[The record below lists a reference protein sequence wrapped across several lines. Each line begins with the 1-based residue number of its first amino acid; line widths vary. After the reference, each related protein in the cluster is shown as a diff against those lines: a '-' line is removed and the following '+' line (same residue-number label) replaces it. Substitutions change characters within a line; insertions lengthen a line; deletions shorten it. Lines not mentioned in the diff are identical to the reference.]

1 MESTPLLFW
10 YALDGSRKGL
20 LHQASPMRHVEEVR
34 ERDDLYIVCRERPEK
49 YDRVLWRD
57 AEDGIW
63 REHYVREVRALGDGT
78 CEAVCE
84 GALFETRLD
93 FMEAFRLE
101 NASYY
106 SVLSK
111 IVPYTRF
118 ESGTYGFGGVSE
130 GTAWITRKSVP
141 EAIRKVEEIYNVEF
155 FLDIEVDEDAQRVGS
170 RKLSF
175 SAEQGAWRGLRLT
188 RGKSLDKG
196 SLVEQSD
203 DVVTALFGYGSSF
216 GAYDEDG
223 NATGGFTRRLTFGS
237 VNGGVNYVEDSRAKE
252 RYGRKNADGT
262 YRNNFGH
269 VIFDDIEKADALYRK
284 THEELQ
290 RRTSPKVTYEVE
302 GDVDMSEQRVG
313 LGDTVMVT
321 DEVAGVRHRCGM
333 RVIWR
338 ERTFGKDF
346 CQKVRL
352 GSVTASARSAFEA
365 YERRCGK
372 VATFDDALVAAG
384 LKEPGGVVA
393 PRATLSVSLT
403 LKSAKRVDGTD
414 IDLRYDF
421 DVAEDD
427 VYRYNLVVRNN
438 LNVAVYGV
446 SVDAACAGVAERNI
460 YIPKGVEKLYTF
472 SVSPAATDVTAGTF
486 TCSASASCPAGNV
499 GLASEYA
506 ACNVS
511 AAHTLPESSVPKPV
525 DTIPSDLAGDGTFEN
540 PYTVADMRR
549 CVCVSSN
556 DSAIEDVWLC
566 GYIVGWADMDATSGL
581 TAATLHLGAASAVAS
596 NIVIADAASETDV
609 ARMCAVNLSTATKR
623 RKAVRAALNLQDNP
637 QMAGVRV
644 WMQGDVL
651 RYGRETGMK
660 RTDEYRFCDASGKW
674 HGWWTIDGSL
684 GESLKGAEANGA

>member
-1 MESTPLLFW
+1 MEGAPLLFW
-10 YALDGSRKGL
+10 YTLDGSRKGL
-20 LHQASPMRHVEEVR
+20 LHQTSPMRHVEEVCK
-34 ERDDLYIVCRERPEK
+34 RDDLYIVCRERPEK
-49 YDRVLWRD
+49 YDRVLWHD
-57 AEDGIW
+57 GEDDIW
-63 REHYVREVRALGDGT
+63 REHYVREVMTLGDGT
-78 CEAVCE
+78 HEAMCES
-84 GALFETRLD
+84 ALFETRLD

-106 SVLSK
+106 DVLAK

-118 ESGTYGFGGVSE
+118 EAGTYGFGGVSE
-130 GTAWITRKSVP
+130 ATAWITRKSVL

-155 FLDIEVDEDAQRVGS
+155 RLDIEVDEDAQCVGS

-175 SAEQGAWRGLRLT
+175 SAEQGAWRGVRLT
-188 RGKSLDKG
+188 RGKNLDKG
-196 SLVEQSD
+196 TLVVEAD

-237 VNGGVNYVEDSRAKE
+237 VNNGMNYVEDVRAKE

-269 VIFDDIEKADALYRK
+269 VIFDDIEKPDALYRK

-290 RRTSPKVTYEVE
+290 RRTSPKVSYDIE
-302 GDVDMSEQRVG
+302 GDLDMSERRIG
-313 LGDTVMVT
+313 LGDTVLVT
-321 DEVAGVRHRCGM
+321 DAVAGVRHRCGM
-333 RVIWR
+333 RVIRR
-338 ERTFGKDF
+338 ERTFGKEF
-346 CQKVRL
+346 HQMVRL
-352 GSVTASARSAFEA
+352 GAITAGARSAFEA

-372 VATFDDALVAAG
+372 VTTFDDALVAAG
-384 LKEPGGVVA
+384 IKEPPSVVVPGA
-393 PRATLSVSLT
+393 ALGISLA

-421 DVAEDD
+421 DVATDD
-427 VYRYNLVVRNN
+427 VYRYDLVVRNN
-438 LNVAVYGV
+438 LDVSVYGV
-446 SVDAACAGVAERNI
+446 SVDVARASIAERNV
-460 YIPKGVEKLYTF
+460 YISKGSEKLYTF
-472 SVSPAATDVTAGTF
+472 VVSPSSADVSAGTF

-511 AAHTLPESSVPKPV
+511 AAHTLPESNVPKPV
-525 DTIPSDLAGDGTFEN
+525 DTIPDDLTGDGTFEN

-566 GYIVGWADMDATSGL
+566 GYMVGWADMDAVSGL
-581 TAATLHLGAASAVAS
+581 TATTLHLGAAGAVAS
-596 NIVIADAASETDV
+596 NIVLADTGAETEV
-609 ARMCAVNLSTATKR
+609 SKMCAVNLSTATKR
-623 RKAVRAALNLQDNP
+623 RKAVRAALNLSDNP

-644 WMQGDVL
+644 WVQGDVL

-684 GESLKGAEANGA
+684 GESIKGAASDGA